1 MKQNRASAFIILL
14 LVVLGLSACSSHDKK
29 IDGKYVSIYD
39 KSCYLIFDKD
49 GSFKNSLWNITSNGY
64 TKINDDFVYTID
76 ENNIITAIDT
86 TEYEGKDSLNEYE
99 IVILYNNYICIP
111 WNGTLSQAYED
122 ATITNTIRDLLLTFN
137 LKKDKSYEYTI
148 TSNNEIVNTENGT
161 YTINGNEVVC
171 ISKEGITITFIN
183 TDEKVFSIEYVKE

>member
-1 MKQNRASAFIILL
+1 M
-14 LVVLGLSACSSHDKK
+14 
-29 IDGKYVSIYD
+29 SIYD

-99 IVILYNNYICIP
+99 IVILYNDYICIP
-111 WNGTLSQAYED
+111 
-122 ATITNTIRDLLLTFN
+122 
-137 LKKDKSYEYTI
+137 
-148 TSNNEIVNTENGT
+148 
-161 YTINGNEVVC
+161 
-171 ISKEGITITFIN
+171 
-183 TDEKVFSIEYVKE
+183 

>member
-29 IDGKYVSIYD
+29 IDGTYVSIYD

-99 IVILYNNYICIP
+99 IVILYNDYICIP
-111 WNGTLSQAYED
+111 
-122 ATITNTIRDLLLTFN
+122 
-137 LKKDKSYEYTI
+137 
-148 TSNNEIVNTENGT
+148 
-161 YTINGNEVVC
+161 
-171 ISKEGITITFIN
+171 
-183 TDEKVFSIEYVKE
+183 